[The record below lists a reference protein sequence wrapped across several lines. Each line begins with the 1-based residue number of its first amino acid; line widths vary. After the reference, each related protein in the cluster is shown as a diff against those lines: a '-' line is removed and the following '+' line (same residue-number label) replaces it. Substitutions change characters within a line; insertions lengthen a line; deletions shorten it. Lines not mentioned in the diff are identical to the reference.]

1 MATRKCPFCKEKV
14 REDAMLCKHC
24 KSELPPLPPKKWYQT
39 WWGLLL
45 VLFGLMIIANV
56 FGLKTNPKPETPPS
70 PEELARK
77 QYFSDDID
85 ARVYA
90 KIYVEKRLKSP
101 STAKFQNTADF
112 AVAPAKDKKGKPL
125 KDVWEV
131 SGYVDAQNS
140 FGAMLR
146 NQFYIKLIKT
156 GDKWVPMDIKMW

>member
-1 MATRKCPFCKEKV
+1 MGKPV
-14 REDAMLCKHC
+14 KHSNKISGFIAVC
-24 KSELPPLPPKKWYQT
+24 LFIILPSFL
-39 WWGLLL
+39 
-45 VLFGLMIIANV
+45 IIHECSSPTA
-56 FGLKTNPKPETPPS
+56 PPS

-90 KIYVEKRLKSP
+90 KIYVEQRLKSP
-101 STAKFQNTADF
+101 STAKFQDTVDF

-146 NQFYIKLIKT
+146 HNWYVKLVKQ
-156 GDKWVPMDIKMW
+156 GDKWIPIDIKMW

>member
-1 MATRKCPFCKEKV
+1 MGKPVKHSNKISGFIAVCLFIVLPSFLIIHECSSPKE
-14 REDAMLCKHC
+14 
-24 KSELPPLPPKKWYQT
+24 
-39 WWGLLL
+39 
-45 VLFGLMIIANV
+45 
-56 FGLKTNPKPETPPS
+56 PPS
-70 PEELARK
+70 PAELIKK

>member
-24 KSELPPLPPKKWYQT
+24 KSKLPPLPPKKWYQT

-101 STAKFQNTADF
+101 SNNTARF
-112 AVAPAKDKKGKPL
+112 AVCTFPAPIL
-125 KDVWEV
+125 ISSSERTV
-131 SGYVDAQNS
+131 SSPYRVFATN
-140 FGAMLR
+140 
-146 NQFYIKLIKT
+146 LIFILLT
-156 GDKWVPMDIKMW
+156 PIH